1 MAKRESKEDLQ
12 QRLEER
18 LRNARSEGAGP
29 SWLAVEAGGRKFLF
43 PLTHAGEIFN
53 AGAAHAVPY
62 TQPWFRGVASLRGR
76 VFGVVDFAA
85 FVLGEQAPARDQA
98 EAARNSARLVALN
111 ALFDVNCA
119 LLVDRLAGL
128 RGADVFT
135 ASVAAPAATPPYF
148 GHLYTDQNGE
158 QWQEIN
164 LQLLAQQPAFLA
176 VAA

>member
-12 QRLEER
+12 KRLEER
-18 LRNARSEGAGP
+18 LRNARSGGVGP
-29 SWLAVEAGGRKFLF
+29 SWLAVEAGAGKFLF
-43 PLTHAGEIFN
+43 PLTHAGEIF
-53 AGAAHAVPY
+53 AASAAHAVPY

-85 FVLGEQAPARDQA
+85 FVSGERRQARPKT
-98 EAARNSARLVALN
+98 EAARDKPHLVALN
-111 ALFDVNCA
+111 AVFDVNCA

-135 ASVAAPAATPPYF
+135 ASVPAPAPAPPYF
-148 GHLYTDQNGE
+148 GHLYTDQGGD

-164 LQLLAQQPAFLA
+164 LQLLSQQPEFLA

>member
-12 QRLEER
+12 KRLEER
-18 LRNARSEGAGP
+18 LRNARSEGTGP

-53 AGAAHAVPY
+53 ASSAHAVPY

-85 FVLGEQAPARDQA
+85 FVFGEQAQARSKADA
-98 EAARNSARLVALN
+98 GRNMARLVALN
-111 ALFDVNCA
+111 AIFDVNCA

-135 ASVAAPAATPPYF
+135 ASAAAPAAAPAYF
-148 GHLYTDQNGE
+148 GHQYTDPNGD
-158 QWQEIN
+158 QWQEVN
-164 LQLLAQQPAFLA
+164 LQLLAQQPEFLA

>member
-12 QRLEER
+12 NRLEER
-18 LRNARSEGAGP
+18 LRNARSAGTGP

-53 AGAAHAVPY
+53 AASAHAVPY

-76 VFGVVDFAA
+76 VFGVVDFSA
-85 FVLGEQAPARDQA
+85 FVFGEQAKTRPSTDAGRDKTH
-98 EAARNSARLVALN
+98 LVALN
-111 ALFDVNCA
+111 AVFDVNCA

-128 RGADVFT
+128 RGTDVFT
-135 ASVAAPAATPPYF
+135 ASASPPVGAPPYF
-148 GHLYTDQNGE
+148 GHLYTDLNGD
-158 QWQEIN
+158 QWQEVN

>member
-18 LRNARSEGAGP
+18 LRNARSEGTGP

-85 FVLGEQAPARDQA
+85 FVFGEQVQA
-98 EAARNSARLVALN
+98 KDKADTGRNTTRLVALN
-111 ALFDVNCA
+111 AVFDVNCA

-128 RGADVFT
+128 RGTDVFT
-135 ASVAAPAATPPYF
+135 ASAAAPAAAPSYF
-148 GHLYTDQNGE
+148 GHLYTDLNGE
-158 QWQEIN
+158 QWQEVN